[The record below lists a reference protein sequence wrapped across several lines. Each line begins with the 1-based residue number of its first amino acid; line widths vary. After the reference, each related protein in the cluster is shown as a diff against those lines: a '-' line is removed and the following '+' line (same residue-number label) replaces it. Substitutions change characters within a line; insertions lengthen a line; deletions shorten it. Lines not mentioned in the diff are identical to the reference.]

1 MANNGSHMCVQS
13 TQSKMAEVDK
23 VISQLKLEKCANT
36 PIMLISG
43 GERKRTNI
51 GSELL
56 TDPQAILL
64 DEPTSGLDSTSAV
77 ALMNVLRT
85 LADSGKTVITSIH
98 QPSSSV
104 FASFDNLLVLADGCI
119 VYAGTPGGSLAYFES
134 LNYPCPNG
142 YNASDHLMDLLVV
155 DAGVDESNA
164 SRKQRL
170 IDKWDSGKSSEDVA
184 KQVSQNLCRVRGD
197 FYFSLPIGRCSRQF
211 SCPFPHP
218 LPFALQ
224 IEQMKILFPPSDE
237 TDEHFKKWNTSYLT
251 QLKVLMHRA
260 MRNSRSAIFT
270 PLNFVK
276 SIVLGL
282 ISGLVWFQLPEG
294 EKYVADR
301 SGLVFFNMT
310 FWVFDSLF
318 TAFMSFPSER
328 ELIFKERSSGSY
340 RLSAYFIAKT
350 ISEAPMRL
358 ALPFS
363 YILISYWMSNLNSSV
378 SAFFPFVLVQLLC
391 VLAGESIGLLVGA
404 TVLDMEKA
412 MVVATLISLAMMLTG
427 GFFAEHV
434 AGYIGWVQYLSP
446 FKYSYHACLQIAF
459 DSDVKCDG
467 SGALENLCKEGV
479 EYAARRDV
487 LDMLGAKGSVLFNVF
502 GLFVI
507 SIAGRIAAY
516 AALRRTKDGGG
527 RV

>member
-1 MANNGSHMCVQS
+1 
-13 TQSKMAEVDK
+13 
-23 VISQLKLEKCANT
+23 
-36 PIMLISG
+36 MLISG
-43 GERKRTNI
+43 GEKKRTNI
-51 GSELL
+51 GTELL

-77 ALMNVLRT
+77 ALMTVLRS
-85 LADSGKTVITSIH
+85 LATSGKTVITSIH

-104 FASFDNLLVLADGCI
+104 FASFDNLLVLADGHM
-119 VYAGTPGGSLAYFES
+119 VYSGTPIGSMSYFAS
-134 LNYPCPNG
+134 LNFPCPAG

-155 DAGVDESNA
+155 DAGVDEHNA
-164 SRKQRL
+164 SRKQLL
-170 IDKWDSGKSSEDVA
+170 IDNWDAAKSAELVA
-184 KQVSQNLCRVRGD
+184 QQV
-197 FYFSLPIGRCSRQF
+197 
-211 SCPFPHP
+211 
-218 LPFALQ
+218 
-224 IEQMKILFPPSDE
+224 EKIKISFPPSPDNDE
-237 TDEHFKKWNTSYLT
+237 KFKKWNTSYLT

-270 PLNFVK
+270 PLNFIK
-276 SIVLGL
+276 SAVLGF
-282 ISGLVWFQLPEG
+282 ISGLVWFQMEGG

-358 ALPFS
+358 ALPFV
-363 YILISYWMSNLNSSV
+363 YIMISYWMSNLNEHL
-378 SAFFPFVLVQLLC
+378 SAFFPFLAVQLLC
-391 VLAGESIGLLVGA
+391 VLAGESIGLFIGA

-412 MVVATLISLAMMLTG
+412 MVIATLVSLAMMLTG

-434 AGYIGWVQYLSP
+434 DDYVGWVQFLSP
-446 FKYSYHACLQIAF
+446 FKYSYHACIQFAF

-467 SGALENLCKEGV
+467 SGALGNLCSGDA
-479 EYAARRDV
+479 EYASREDV
-487 LDMLGAKGSVLFNVF
+487 LDFLGQEGSVAFNV
-502 GLFVI
+502 GMLFLI
-507 SIAGRIAAY
+507 SIVGRIAAY
-516 AALRRTKDGGG
+516 FALRRVKNGSG
-527 RV
+527 RL